1 MDYINIWGIAALAGI
16 ACLGFFFLLTRRVG
30 SLFVRSLLRCLGA
43 VWILLPAPVPNYPG
57 NYAPAFVVWVFEG
70 VLQSDGEPLLSIQIL
85 LWTSLAVVCLV
96 VFWYL
101 VFGRQRKTSVVQE
114 QEAQPIPQPR
124 PPRRQLQRAKKA
136 TEPSVTG

>member
-16 ACLGFFFLLTRRVG
+16 ACLGFFFLLTRRVS
-30 SLFVRSLLRCLGA
+30 SLFVRTLLRCLGA

-85 LWTSLAVVCLV
+85 LWSSLAVLCLV

-101 VFGRQRKTSVVQE
+101 IFGRHKNTTVVQE
-114 QEAQPIPQPR
+114 QEAHPAAPQP
-124 PPRRQLQRAKKA
+124 QKA
-136 TEPSVTG
+136 ERVSEPSVTG